1 MLSQCDD
8 KHGKL
13 FLRKTTFTKLFFLL
27 LKKYKLFLDLL
38 RERLIMDKHNLSLAC
53 EHLGITSN
61 GLISKTQL
69 FDVIQHFDCNEKLF
83 EKINEKN
90 SNDKIPIKEVLELIS
105 NLDFRSVSPNS
116 ETSTSGVSSTSF
128 YHREDNLPN
137 SM

>member
-27 LKKYKLFLDLL
+27 LKNNKLFLDLL

>member
-13 FLRKTTFTKLFFLL
+13 LLRKTTFTKLFFLL
-27 LKKYKLFLDLL
+27 LKNNKLFLDLL

-53 EHLGITSN
+53 EHLGITTN

-83 EKINEKN
+83 EKINERN

-105 NLDFRSVSPNS
+105 SLDFRSVSPNS
-116 ETSTSGVSSTSF
+116 ETSTSGISSTSY